1 MTDQASIEEHRQRLS
16 TRIRNYNAKGVLLM
30 EVETGGDLEVRPV
43 SFDEDEILDADEDAD
58 EDEMMAVDD
67 AGDDSE
73 VELEQEGVDD
83 EDEVAEDP
91 ERMQLMMPL
100 SFTRGDII
108 RLGLESLARQ
118 ELEL

>member
-1 MTDQASIEEHRQRLS
+1 MTDRASIEERRQRLS
-16 TRIRNYNAKGVLLM
+16 TRIWNYNAKGALLM

-43 SFDEDEILDADEDAD
+43 SFDEDEILDADEDK
-58 EDEMMAVDD
+58 MMAVDD
-67 AGDDSE
+67 AGDDSD

-91 ERMQLMMPL
+91 ERMQLMMPS
-100 SFTRGDII
+100 SFSRGDII